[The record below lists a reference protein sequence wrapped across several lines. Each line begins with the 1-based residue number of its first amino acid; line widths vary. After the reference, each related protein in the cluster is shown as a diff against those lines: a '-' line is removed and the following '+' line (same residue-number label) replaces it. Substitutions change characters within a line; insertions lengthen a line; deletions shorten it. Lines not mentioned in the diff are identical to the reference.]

1 MTFQATNIKGLVK
14 NIETNVVVNNDTNE
28 YQSYL
33 MQKQKIK
40 SDMAIQ
46 EEINK
51 IKQEMSELKIAF
63 QSIVRKCS
71 DNV

>member
-14 NIETNVVVNNDTNE
+14 NIETNVVINNDTNE

-63 QSIVRKCS
+63 QSIARKCS

>member
-1 MTFQATNIKGLVK
+1 MTFKATNIKGLVK